1 MFFGNAPFAY
11 LPDIGVLYSIR
22 KRYIFN
28 NKGMIMET
36 SISETKKA
44 TDSPPILALQQVVK
58 HREQGG
64 IAFELQIPEIK
75 LQKGQFVA
83 IVGNSGCGKSTLLDM
98 LALVSRPTR
107 CQQFQYQFSKE
118 QDIETSDIGSLWEK
132 DEEQTL
138 ADVRREKLGYVLQT
152 GGLLPFLTV
161 WQNIQL
167 PLKLNGLR
175 DDTYIKELAKRLDID
190 TLLTKKPQFLSG
202 GQRQR
207 VAVLRALSHHPQ
219 IILAD
224 EPTAAVDEE
233 RAKAIVQDFYA
244 LAKDTGTTIIMVTH
258 HKDLVLPLADVIY
271 TFKVEDVSKTLI
283 RSTSERYQ

>member
-1 MFFGNAPFAY
+1 VASTVPKTSVA
-11 LPDIGVLYSIR
+11 
-22 KRYIFN
+22 KTAT
-28 NKGMIMET
+28 ET
-36 SISETKKA
+36 PT
-44 TDSPPILALQQVVK
+44 ILTLLDVIK

-64 IAFELQIPEIK
+64 IAFELHIPEIR
-75 LQKGQFVA
+75 LLKGQFVA

-98 LALVSRPTR
+98 LALVSRPTQ
-107 CQQFQYQFSKE
+107 CKQFKYFFSYPE
-118 QDIETSDIGSLWEK
+118 ALGEVPDIGRLWEN
-132 DEEQTL
+132 DNEQKL
-138 ADVRREKLGYVLQT
+138 ADLRRDKLGYVLQT

-167 PLKLNGLR
+167 PSKLKGYH
-175 DDTYIKELAKRLDID
+175 DETYIRKLAERLEID
-190 TLLTKKPQFLSG
+190 TLLNKKPQFLSG

-219 IILAD
+219 VILAD

-233 RAKAIVQDFYA
+233 RAKAIVQDFYT

-271 TFKVEDVSKTLI
+271 TFKVEDVSKTFIQSISEQI
-283 RSTSERYQ
+283 R

>member
-1 MFFGNAPFAY
+1 VEKNVPSHSTTTVANSSTI
-11 LPDIGVLYSIR
+11 LELLDI
-22 KRYIFN
+22 
-28 NKGMIMET
+28 
-36 SISETKKA
+36 
-44 TDSPPILALQQVVK
+44 VK

-64 IAFELQIPEIK
+64 ITFELHLPEIRF
-75 LQKGQFVA
+75 LKGQFVA

-98 LALVSRPTR
+98 LALVSRPSR
-107 CQQFQYQFSKE
+107 CQQFKYFFSDSE
-118 QDIETSDIGSLWEK
+118 SSINTADIAQLWK
-132 DEEQTL
+132 QNDESQL
-138 ADVRREKLGYVLQT
+138 AGLRREKLGYVLQT

-167 PLKLNGLR
+167 PLKLNGYQE
-175 DDTYIKELAKRLDID
+175 DTYIKQLAERLEID
-190 TLLTKKPQFLSG
+190 TLLNKKPQFLSG

-219 IILAD
+219 LILAD

-233 RAKAIVQDFYA
+233 RAKAIVQDFHA

-258 HKDLVLPLADVIY
+258 HKELVKPFADMTY

-283 RSTSERYQ
+283 RSTSEPMT